1 MDHENQTFF
10 SDILALPPSFY
21 GKIKKNYEIKLFKY
35 WNINA
40 NTEKNISEKS
50 CINKVE
56 KLFSTSIKNHLLSDV
71 EIGSFLSGG
80 TDSTAIAAK
89 ISETNKSL
97 KTFTYDFLN
106 SGKYGESEKSKNISQ
121 N

>member
-56 KLFSTSIKNHLLSDV
+56 N
-71 EIGSFLSGG
+71 SFNLY
-80 TDSTAIAAK
+80 K
-89 ISETNKSL
+89 KSS
-97 KTFTYDFLN
+97 F
-106 SGKYGESEKSKNISQ
+106 IRC
-121 N
+121 